1 MNASIDE
8 DYKKMAGSQV
18 ATKGS
23 TTKIGTCYGVSGHGS
38 GSKPGKAPGELRE
51 PTKANPG
58 GGASKSGMKAMRV
71 KQS

>member
-8 DYKKMAGSQV
+8 DYKKMANAQV

-23 TTKIGTCYGVSGHGS
+23 ITKIGTCHGVSGHGS

-51 PTKANPG
+51 PTKATPG
-58 GGASKSGMKAMRV
+58 SGASKAGMKAMKT
-71 KQS
+71 KQY